1 MESNEKEV
9 NVMVEKKP
17 FRLTPKIYMAIIA
30 IGLCNSIVFTIPYIK
45 YTFYHGMI
53 EMTGCTNEQ
62 LGLLM
67 TIYGLGELFGLP
79 IGGLLA
85 DKVDSRKGLCIS
97 TAATGILCY
106 MLVAKPT
113 YAMTALVWFLL
124 IFTSLFIFWG
134 AIFKGLR
141 ELAPAEYQ
149 GRMVGYYSGASGI
162 GYWVVNTAMVP
173 VYAHYSEVS
182 DGKGMVAVFVFFG
195 ALCFLYA
202 IGAWFIIGMCRKE
215 QQENG
220 WDFLHE
226 EGETES
232 DERGFAGLISDLKQV
247 VKYKSVWV
255 FGLVMFGTY
264 GIQIALSYT
273 ETFFTDVLGM
283 TVVFGTFLSVMR
295 YYGMQAI
302 GAPIQGWL
310 SDKVGGASRVVTW
323 GNILTALILVLLM
336 VLPTS
341 MLKVVP
347 FLIAVIL
354 LGGFFNS
361 GSYGAMFA
369 LPTEGGVPASLYAAA
384 VGLSSAIGYIPDIF
398 EHAMFGR
405 WLDNHGNAAY
415 PMIFTFGIA
424 VAMMAVIALTVFR
437 RDKKKG
443 TLKIGD
449 SKEAAE

>member
-1 MESNEKEV
+1 M
-9 NVMVEKKP
+9 EKKP
-17 FRLTPKIYMAIIA
+17 FKLTPKIYMAIIA

-45 YTFYHGMI
+45 YTFYYGMI
-53 EMTGCTNEQ
+53 EMTGCTNAQ

-85 DKVDSRKGLCIS
+85 DKVDSRKGLCVS
-97 TAATGILCY
+97 TAATGLLCY
-106 MLVAKPT
+106 ILVAKPT
-113 YAMTALVWFLL
+113 YATTALVWFLL

-162 GYWVVNTAMVP
+162 GYWVINTAMVP
-173 VYAHYSEVS
+173 VYDHYSKIS

-195 ALCFLYA
+195 AICFLFA
-202 IGAWFIIGMCRKE
+202 IGAWFIIGACRKE
-215 QQENG
+215 QEENG
-220 WDFLHE
+220 WDFLNE
-226 EGETES
+226 EGEAP
-232 DERGFAGLISDLKQV
+232 DERGFAGLISDLKEV
-247 VKYKSVWV
+247 VKYKSVWI

-273 ETFFTDVLGM
+273 EPFFTDVLGM
-283 TVVFGTFLSVMR
+283 TVTFGAFLSVMR

-310 SDKVGGASRVVTW
+310 SDKVGGASKVVSW
-323 GNILTALILVLLM
+323 GNILTAAILVLLL
-336 VLPTS
+336 VLPTN

-369 LPTEGGVPASLYAAA
+369 LPTEGKVPARLYAAA
-384 VGLSSAIGYIPDIF
+384 VGLSSAIGYTPDIF
-398 EHAMFGR
+398 EHAMFGS
-405 WLDNHGNAAY
+405 WLDKRENDAY
-415 PMIFTFGIA
+415 PAIFIFGIA
-424 VAMMAVIALTVFR
+424 VAMLAVIALIIFR
-437 RDKKKG
+437 KDKAKG
-443 TLKIGD
+443 TLTFG
-449 SKEAAE
+449 SKEDEAA

>member
-1 MESNEKEV
+1 MV
-9 NVMVEKKP
+9 NKTP
-17 FRLTPKIYMAIIA
+17 FRITGRIYAAIIA
-30 IGLCNSIVFTIPYIK
+30 IGLVNSIVFTIPYIK
-45 YTFYHGMI
+45 YTFYYGML
-53 EMTGCTNEQ
+53 EMTGCTHAQ

-85 DKVDSRKGLCIS
+85 DKVDSRKGLCYS
-97 TAATGILCY
+97 CAATGILCY
-106 MLVAKPT
+106 LLVWKPT

-134 AIFKGLR
+134 SIFKGLR

-149 GRMVGYYSGASGI
+149 GRMVGFYSGASGI

-173 VYAHYSEVS
+173 VYDKYSKIS

-195 ALCFLYA
+195 ALCFIYA
-202 IGAWFIIGMCRKE
+202 ICAWFIIGACRKE
-215 QQENG
+215 QERNG

-226 EGETES
+226 DGVAIEYGVK
-232 DERGFAGLISDLKQV
+232 GLISDLKEV
-247 VKYKSVWV
+247 VRYKSVWV

-273 ETFFTDVLGM
+273 ESFFTDVLGM
-283 TVVFGTFLSVMR
+283 TIVFGAFLSVMR

-302 GAPIQGWL
+302 GAPVQGWL
-310 SDKVGGASRVVTW
+310 SDKVGGPSKVVSW
-323 GNILTALILVLLM
+323 GNLLTAAILALLII
-336 VLPTS
+336 LPTKT
-341 MLKVVP
+341 LQVVP
-347 FLIAVIL
+347 FLIAIIL

-369 LPTEGGVPASLYAAA
+369 LPTEGKVPARLYAAA
-384 VGLSSAIGYIPDIF
+384 VGLSSAMGYTPDIF
-398 EHAMFGR
+398 EHAMFGS

-415 PMIFTFGIA
+415 PFIFGFGIA
-424 VAMMAVIALTVFR
+424 VALVAVIALQVFR

-443 TLKIGD
+443 ELTFGSAKTVVD
-449 SKEAAE
+449 AAE